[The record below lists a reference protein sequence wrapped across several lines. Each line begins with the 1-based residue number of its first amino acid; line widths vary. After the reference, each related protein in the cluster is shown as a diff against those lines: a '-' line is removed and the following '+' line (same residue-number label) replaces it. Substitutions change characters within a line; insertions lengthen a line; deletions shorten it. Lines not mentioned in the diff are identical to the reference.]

1 MQARRGPLA
10 RQVVACYRRQVEFA
24 SLKGARRLHGHA
36 LAGVR
41 VKKVQRVQRF
51 DTAFGREGY
60 GGRLRCQYECRLRRR
75 PLWCL
80 SAPPFPPAS
89 LVGLWML
96 SDGAT

>member
-41 VKKVQRVQRF
+41 VQKVQRVQRF
-51 DTAFGREGY
+51 DTAFGREGC
-60 GGRLRCQYECRLRRR
+60 GGRLRRRVCQVLCVNFF
-75 PLWCL
+75 C
-80 SAPPFPPAS
+80 
-89 LVGLWML
+89 
-96 SDGAT
+96 